1 MAKSFQAQVSD
12 IIMKHREIMDAVV
25 RESIQDLIDE
35 VNTPKAKGGSLPLD
49 TGFLRASGQVSF
61 TGMPSG
67 PIRPPEGAL
76 PGSIPY
82 NPDINIVRLAGVKHG
97 VRVFFGWTAIYARK
111 QNLYNGFLDKG
122 LANWQ
127 KIVNNVVRRLA
138 KRI

>member
-1 MAKSFQAQVSD
+1 MAKTFQAQVSA
-12 IIMKHREIMDAVV
+12 IIMKHREIMDAVA

-35 VNTPKAKGGSLPLD
+35 VQTPKAKGGSMPVD

-67 PIRPPEGAL
+67 PARPPEGAL

-82 NPDINIVRLAGVKHG
+82 APDVNIARLANVKNGVAVH
-97 VRVFFGWTAIYARK
+97 FGWTAIYARK

-127 KIVNNVVRRLA
+127 KIVNKVVRRLA